1 MKAIAWILM
10 TLGGLTAT
18 TAQAQTLP
26 CRQAEVGSDRPRVG
40 LVLGGGGA
48 RGIAHVAVIKELER
62 LRVPIDCVA
71 GTSMGSL
78 IGGLYASGMSSAE
91 LEQLVLEL
99 DWSAAFNDSLDR
111 PERSFRRKRDD
122 DLNLLSARPGIG
134 REGIKLAPGLLA
146 GESISLLLQRLTL
159 PVARIDDFDKLPIP
173 FRAVASDINT
183 GDAVVLREGN
193 LAEAMRASMSI
204 PGAFRPVPIGDRLLV
219 DGGIANQLPVDVARA
234 MGADIVIAIDVGTPL
249 GKLEEGASVLALADQ
264 LSGFMTVSNTKKSIE
279 SLGPRDVLIQPA
291 LGDEV
296 KTAEFAKEKVEL
308 ALRLGR
314 ESVPALQARLAALS
328 RPDVR
333 GRVAMATTPP
343 RIDFVRL
350 DNRSAYSD
358 AALLARLDFKPGQP
372 LDAARLEAGIRRVY
386 ELGTLDTV
394 TYDVIEE
401 DGKSGLLV
409 HVRPHAYGPT
419 YLETGLSVHTDFDG
433 EFAFNMRA
441 GLLYAP
447 VNALGGELRVM
458 AQLGNDP
465 FLLGEYYQPLDA
477 RGRYFAGARGGYDN
491 PKFRLYDA
499 DGRRFAEYELPS
511 WGAELYVGREFGNYG
526 AIALSLNRRHGRA
539 ERLIGD
545 AALPDLPFDQG
556 ELRWNVTFDRLDSFQ
571 LPREGTYFAIGQTY
585 SARSLGADAGYTQSD
600 FDLIH
605 AQALGMHSAYA
616 GLRYHAT
623 NEDSPPIYALYR
635 LGGVTNLA
643 GYRPNEILTPN
654 YAMAYAG
661 YTYELGRVL
670 DRPAIL
676 GGTVEY
682 ADLWNSTAGSTEH
695 SRQTH
700 ASLFFGFDSWLGRF
714 LLGYGHHFG
723 GRGTFFFELGY
734 GNERR

>member
-10 TLGGLTAT
+10 TLGGLVAT
-18 TAQAQTLP
+18 TAQADTRP
-26 CRQAEVGSDRPRVG
+26 CRQGDAGAERPRIG

-62 LRVPIDCVA
+62 LQVPIDCVA

-91 LEQLVLEL
+91 LEQLVREL
-99 DWSAAFNDSLDR
+99 DWGAAFNDSLDR

-173 FRAVASDINT
+173 FRAVATDINT

-296 KTAEFAKEKVEL
+296 KTAEFAREKVEL

-328 RPDVR
+328 RPDVT
-333 GRVAMATTPP
+333 GRVAMATTTP

-350 DNRSAYSD
+350 DNRSAIPTLPCWRDWISSRGSRSTPPGWRQAS
-358 AALLARLDFKPGQP
+358 AAC
-372 LDAARLEAGIRRVY
+372 
-386 ELGTLDTV
+386 T
-394 TYDVIEE
+394 
-401 DGKSGLLV
+401 
-409 HVRPHAYGPT
+409 
-419 YLETGLSVHTDFDG
+419 
-433 EFAFNMRA
+433 N
-441 GLLYAP
+441 
-447 VNALGGELRVM
+447 
-458 AQLGNDP
+458 
-465 FLLGEYYQPLDA
+465 
-477 RGRYFAGARGGYDN
+477 
-491 PKFRLYDA
+491 
-499 DGRRFAEYELPS
+499 
-511 WGAELYVGREFGNYG
+511 
-526 AIALSLNRRHGRA
+526 
-539 ERLIGD
+539 
-545 AALPDLPFDQG
+545 
-556 ELRWNVTFDRLDSFQ
+556 
-571 LPREGTYFAIGQTY
+571 
-585 SARSLGADAGYTQSD
+585 SARS
-600 FDLIH
+600 I
-605 AQALGMHSAYA
+605 
-616 GLRYHAT
+616 R
-623 NEDSPPIYALYR
+623 
-635 LGGVTNLA
+635 
-643 GYRPNEILTPN
+643 
-654 YAMAYAG
+654 
-661 YTYELGRVL
+661 
-670 DRPAIL
+670 
-676 GGTVEY
+676 
-682 ADLWNSTAGSTEH
+682 
-695 SRQTH
+695 
-700 ASLFFGFDSWLGRF
+700 
-714 LLGYGHHFG
+714 
-723 GRGTFFFELGY
+723 
-734 GNERR
+734 